1 MSSSPPE
8 GILEVIKQWTRN
20 TKFII
25 KPFDNPATHFSLNV
39 MQPRDDKIIA
49 VTVAYP
55 KHGNIIIM
63 GWNWGLGETNI
74 RAYAAI
80 NDRHRKESILR
91 DIKDKCMARNLFL
104 EIRPP
109 NVDNLEQMIIKDIIP
124 LRELTEIRYWTTLLN
139 LKVIWTFLM
148 SQLEQLNLSMTGFN
162 PSRLYLT

>member
-1 MSSSPPE
+1 LSSPPPE
-8 GILEVIKQWTRN
+8 EILEVIKQWTRN

-25 KPFDNPATHFSLNV
+25 KPFENPATHFSFNV
-39 MQPRDDKIIA
+39 MQPKDDKIIA

-74 RAYAAI
+74 KAYAAI
-80 NDRHRKESILR
+80 NDRDRKESVLR
-91 DIKDKCMARNLFL
+91 GIKSKCIAKNFFL

-124 LRELTEIRYWTTLLN
+124 LKELTEIRYWTTLLN

-148 SQLEQLNLSMTGFN
+148 SQLEQLNMSMTGFN